1 MKLTKLELQA
11 LFTACAR
18 VSSVMEF
25 LILCV
30 KMQSR
35 LLLRVEFQFLNP
47 VEILSEEQATA
58 EFQSYLI
65 SPVGLLAL

>member
-1 MKLTKLELQA
+1 MKLSKPELQA
-11 LFTACAR
+11 HFTATR

-25 LILCV
+25 LIFCV

-35 LLLRVEFQFLNP
+35 LLLWVEFQFLNP
-47 VEILSEEQATA
+47 VRISSEEQVTA

-65 SPVGLLAL
+65 SPVGILGL